1 MKIMGKLT
9 LDSDLRNKLGSLGA
23 PVEFCDEAGH
33 VVGHFL
39 PAPLYE
45 DLFYA
50 ALAAESPHTKEE
62 LKRRHAERGGRSLA
76 EIWKSLGRT

>member
-1 MKIMGKLT
+1 MGKLT
-9 LDSDLRNKLGSLGA
+9 LDSDLRNKLGTLGE
-23 PVEFCDEAGH
+23 PVEFCDEAGQ

-62 LKRRHAERGGRSLA
+62 LKRRHQERGGRPLA